1 MNPQDQQYNQQYDPK
16 QKVGNEL
23 SVMQPGERHICD
35 IKRHPI
41 GILSVYFIIGF
52 VLVVIAVLGF
62 GVFPSLFSSSGSVS
76 SSQVT
81 EVGAIIFLIVAS
93 ICAVFG
99 LISTRVY
106 WGNKWVVTSDSVTQ
120 ISQVSLFRR
129 QSAQLSLASIEDVT
143 AEQNGVLAQMFKF
156 GVLKVETA
164 GHREKF
170 AFPYCP
176 NPNFYAKCILEA
188 REAYEMHLHGQ
199 TGEDQMAYTA
209 PSYTQPTAQPQP
221 PAPPQPPQPQQPYP
235 PQEQEQNQGN
245 SFKPNY

>member
-1 MNPQDQQYNQQYDPK
+1 MNPQDTYDPK

-23 SVMQPGERHICD
+23 SVLQPGEVHICD

-41 GILSVYFIIGF
+41 GVLGIYFIIGF
-52 VLVVIAVLGF
+52 ILLVIAVLGF
-62 GVFPSLFSSSGSVS
+62 GVFPSLLSSSGSVS

-81 EVGAIIFLIVAS
+81 QVAAAFFLIVAVV
-93 ICAVFG
+93 CAVYGIIF
-99 LISTRVY
+99 TRVY

-120 ISQVSLFRR
+120 VAQSSLFRR

-143 AEQNGVLAQMFKF
+143 AEQNGVLAQAFKF

-170 AFPYCP
+170 SFAYCP

-199 TGEDQMAYTA
+199 NNEGQMAYTA
-209 PSYTQPTAQPQP
+209 PPYTQPTAAAQP
-221 PAPPQPPQPQQPYP
+221 PVSPPAQQPYP
-235 PQEQEQNQGN
+235 PQEQQQEQNQGN
-245 SFKPNY
+245 SFKSNY

>member
-1 MNPQDQQYNQQYDPK
+1 MNPQDQPQQYNQQYDPK
-16 QKVGNEL
+16 QRVSNEL
-23 SVMQPGERHICD
+23 SVMQPGEQLICE

-41 GILSVYFIIGF
+41 GVLAIYFVIGI
-52 VLVVIAVLGF
+52 VLTTIAVLAF
-62 GVFPSLFSSSGSVS
+62 GVFPNILSSSGSVS

-81 EVGAIIFLIVAS
+81 TVGAVIFLVVAF

-99 LISTRVY
+99 AISTRVY

-120 ISQVSLFRR
+120 ISQTSLFNR

-143 AEQNGVLAQMFKF
+143 AEQNGILAQMFKF

-170 AFPYCP
+170 AFLFCP

-199 TGEDQMAYTA
+199 Q
-209 PSYTQPTAQPQP
+209 
-221 PAPPQPPQPQQPYP
+221 QQPYP
-235 PQEQEQNQGN
+235 PQGQDPNS
-245 SFKPNY
+245 SFKSNY